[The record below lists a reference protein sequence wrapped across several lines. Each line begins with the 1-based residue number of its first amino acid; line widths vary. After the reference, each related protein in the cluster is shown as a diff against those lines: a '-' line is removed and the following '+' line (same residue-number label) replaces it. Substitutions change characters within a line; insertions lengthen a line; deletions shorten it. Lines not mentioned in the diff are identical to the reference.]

1 MNRAIAWFVHNPVAA
16 NLLMFV
22 MIVGGLLGMV
32 SVRQEEF
39 PQIETEAV
47 RITVEYRGASPEEVE
62 ESICLRVEEAIEG
75 TPNLDRISTI
85 AVEGACNVTVE
96 LIVGSDVD
104 AATAEIKNRVDSID
118 TFPIEAE
125 KPTVSK
131 YEVRRGVMKIALSGR
146 IDERDL
152 KELGQRARDEIAE
165 LAEVSQAE
173 LRYDRPYEIS
183 VEISEETLRRHGLT
197 LDAVAAAVRNAS
209 LDLPGGSVK
218 TEGGEILL
226 RAKGQAYRGSEF
238 EDIVVLTRTDGTI
251 VRIGDLG
258 RVVDGFEDTELR
270 GLFNGAPSVVI
281 RVQLIGEEDVLEAA
295 DALKAWVPTF
305 RAKLPE
311 GVEITIF
318 NDESMDLVTRLAVM
332 GKNAWQGLLLVV
344 VVLTLF
350 LRFRLALWVAA
361 GVPISLLGAL
371 TLFPFFD
378 LTINTM
384 TLMAFILVLGIL
396 SDDAVVIGEAVQT
409 FEDET
414 GDQVE
419 AAIRGTQA
427 MSVPVVFGVL
437 TTMAAFL
444 PILMVEGRMADFIG
458 VVGKVAILT
467 LAFSLIESQLVLPAH
482 LAHRKIAPRGAA
494 PANEFVRRWLAFQD
508 RTIGW
513 LEQLGNVHYRR
524 AIEQAIEWRYAVV
537 TACVGVLLLTTA
549 LMASGRLR
557 YQFFPQVSGNIVYAT
572 LTMER
577 GIPLERTE
585 LAVAQIQKAADELR
599 AEIEAEYPDQQ
610 VVVHTFGSIGEQLA
624 RDGPVEPG
632 QMGGSHLAEVGM
644 ELVPAVEREITTDE
658 VLSRWREK
666 AGAVP
671 DAVELVFGSDAF
683 KVGDAIN
690 IELFGSDDLDEL
702 TSAAAMT
709 KQFLATFAGV
719 NDVADSFRTGKQE
732 VQLSVRP
739 NALPL
744 GLTQNDLARQVRQ
757 AFYGEEA
764 QRVQRGR
771 DDVRVMIR
779 YPEAERRSL
788 GSLEDMRIRTRE
800 GVEVPFGAVADATID
815 RGFSAIRRTDR
826 QRVVTV
832 TAEMDRSI
840 ATPEQV
846 LAAFREWAPTLAERY
861 PNVSYRFGGEQ
872 REQAD
877 AAGSVL
883 RGFVMALV
891 LIYVLLAIPLGSYL
905 QPFIIMAVIPFGFV
919 GALLGHWLLGWD
931 LIFFSL
937 LGIVALSGVVVNAS
951 LVMVHT
957 INSQAASGKGFH
969 EAIHDAA
976 ILRFRPIVLTTAT
989 TFFGLLSLMFESSVP
1004 ALPFVPMAIS
1014 LGFGVL
1020 YAAIMTLFLV
1030 PVGYVI
1036 LDDLIRWRSGA
1047 GTRESAASEA
1057 ASATGPAVG
1066 ELAGS

>member
-1 MNRAIAWFVHNPVAA
+1 
-16 NLLMFV
+16 
-22 MIVGGLLGMV
+22 
-32 SVRQEEF
+32 
-39 PQIETEAV
+39 
-47 RITVEYRGASPEEVE
+47 
-62 ESICLRVEEAIEG
+62 
-75 TPNLDRISTI
+75 
-85 AVEGACNVTVE
+85 
-96 LIVGSDVD
+96 
-104 AATAEIKNRVDSID
+104 
-118 TFPIEAE
+118 
-125 KPTVSK
+125 
-131 YEVRRGVMKIALSGR
+131 
-146 IDERDL
+146 
-152 KELGQRARDEIAE
+152 
-165 LAEVSQAE
+165 
-173 LRYDRPYEIS
+173 
-183 VEISEETLRRHGLT
+183 
-197 LDAVAAAVRNAS
+197 
-209 LDLPGGSVK
+209 
-218 TEGGEILL
+218 
-226 RAKGQAYRGSEF
+226 
-238 EDIVVLTRTDGTI
+238 
-251 VRIGDLG
+251 
-258 RVVDGFEDTELR
+258 
-270 GLFNGAPSVVI
+270 
-281 RVQLIGEEDVLEAA
+281 
-295 DALKAWVPTF
+295 
-305 RAKLPE
+305 
-311 GVEITIF
+311 
-318 NDESMDLVTRLAVM
+318 
-332 GKNAWQGLLLVV
+332 
-344 VVLTLF
+344 
-350 LRFRLALWVAA
+350 
-361 GVPISLLGAL
+361 
-371 TLFPFFD
+371 
-378 LTINTM
+378 
-384 TLMAFILVLGIL
+384 
-396 SDDAVVIGEAVQT
+396 
-409 FEDET
+409 
-414 GDQVE
+414 
-419 AAIRGTQA
+419 
-427 MSVPVVFGVL
+427 
-437 TTMAAFL
+437 
-444 PILMVEGRMADFIG
+444 
-458 VVGKVAILT
+458 
-467 LAFSLIESQLVLPAH
+467 
-482 LAHRKIAPRGAA
+482 
-494 PANEFVRRWLAFQD
+494 
-508 RTIGW
+508 
-513 LEQLGNVHYRR
+513 
-524 AIEQAIEWRYAVV
+524 
-537 TACVGVLLLTTA
+537 
-549 LMASGRLR
+549 
-557 YQFFPQVSGNIVYAT
+557 
-572 LTMER
+572 
-577 GIPLERTE
+577 
-585 LAVAQIQKAADELR
+585 
-599 AEIEAEYPDQQ
+599 
-610 VVVHTFGSIGEQLA
+610 
-624 RDGPVEPG
+624 
-632 QMGGSHLAEVGM
+632 M

-788 GSLEDMRIRTRE
+788 GSLDDMRIRTRE